1 MEEGPASDSLKLAG
15 RLVALVLIDLGHQSA
30 PTDYYRLRERV
41 RDVYW
46 PSSRSIDIDDSPLRP
61 F

>member
-15 RLVALVLIDLGHQSA
+15 RLVALVLIDLGHQST
-30 PTDYYRLRERV
+30 PESYYRLREAA

-46 PSSRSIDIDDSPLRP
+46 PSSRGIDIDEGPLRP

>member
-1 MEEGPASDSLKLAG
+1 MAAESSSDRPVLAG
-15 RLVALVLIDLGHQSA
+15 RLVALVLIDCGHQA
-30 PTDYYRLRERV
+30 TPLEYYRSREKV

-46 PSSRSIDIDDSPLRP
+46 PRSRALDLDETPLRP

>member
-1 MEEGPASDSLKLAG
+1 MDEEASSADPKLAG
-15 RLVALVLIDLGHQSA
+15 RLVALVLIDLGHQST
-30 PTDYYRLRERV
+30 PVSYYRLREAA

-46 PSSRSIDIDDSPLRP
+46 PRSRTLDIDDSPMRP

>member
-1 MEEGPASDSLKLAG
+1 MAAESSSDKPVLAG
-15 RLVALVLIDLGHQSA
+15 RLVALVLIDCGHQA
-30 PTDYYRLRERV
+30 TPLEYYRSRERS

-46 PSSRSIDIDDSPLRP
+46 PRVRGLEIDETPLRP